1 MKTPQ
6 EKCSFVS
13 MKRLAMSQLLT
24 WKNSAARKPLIL
36 QGARQV
42 GKTWLLKEFAKNE
55 YKNLAY
61 ISCEKNPR
69 MQELFSDYDTR
80 RIIRGISAIT
90 GQTIEAEKTLIF
102 IDEIQELPRAIAS
115 LKYFCEN
122 QNEYHI
128 AVAGSLLGVALHEGE
143 SFPVG
148 KVDVIQLYP
157 MNFEEFLLAL
167 GKETLLEILQSKNW
181 DEINFLRA
189 ELTENLR
196 MYYFTGGMPEVV
208 DLFIKTQDIPRVRS
222 LQNRILAD
230 YALDIS
236 KHAPKAQIPKISL
249 VWNSIPSQ
257 LAKENKK
264 FVYGALRRGA
274 RASQYEDAIQWLVNA
289 GLAYKITRASK
300 ARIPLKFYEE
310 REVFKLFIHDCGLFG
325 ALSNTPPDLILLGSE
340 VFEEYKGAFA
350 EQFVLQQLK
359 GIEGAFIHYYTN
371 ENSTLEIDFL
381 LQYGNTIFPIEVKAK
396 DNLQSKSLKSF
407 LSKNP
412 FLHGIRFSLSPYRE
426 QERLVNVPLYCIAE
440 FLANKKEQTT
450 SQESD

>member
-1 MKTPQ
+1 
-6 EKCSFVS
+6 
-13 MKRLAMSQLLT
+13 MSQLVA

-55 YKNLAY
+55 YTNLAY

-69 MQELFSDYDTR
+69 MQELFSDYDTK

-90 GQTIEAEKTLIF
+90 GQTIEAGKTLVF
-102 IDEIQELPRAIAS
+102 IDEIQEIPRAIAS
-115 LKYFCEN
+115 LKYFCES

-167 GKETLLEILQSKNW
+167 GKQGLLEILHSRNW
-181 DEINFLRA
+181 NEINLLRT
-189 ELTENLR
+189 EFIENLR

-208 DLFIKTQDIPRVRS
+208 DLFIQTQDIPRVRAA
-222 LQNRILAD
+222 QNRILAD

-236 KHAPKAQIPKISL
+236 KHAPKSEIPKISL
-249 VWNSIPSQ
+249 VWNSIPSH

-264 FVYGALRRGA
+264 FVYGALRKGA

-289 GLAYKITRASK
+289 GLAYKITRVSK
-300 ARIPLKFYEE
+300 AGIPLKFYEQK
-310 REVFKLFIHDCGLFG
+310 EVFKLFVHDCGLFG
-325 ALSNTPPDLILLGSE
+325 ALSNTPPDLILLGSK
-340 VFEEYKGAFA
+340 VFEEYKGAFT

-359 GIEGAFIHYYTN
+359 GIGGAFPHYYTN
-371 ENSTLEIDFL
+371 EDSTLEIDFL
-381 LQYGNTIFPIEVKAK
+381 VQYGSTILPIEVKAEE
-396 DNLQSKSLKSF
+396 NLQSKSLKSF

-412 FLHGIRFSLSPYRE
+412 ALHGIRFSLSPYRE
-426 QERLVNVPLYCIAE
+426 QERLTSVPLYCIAE
-440 FLANKKEQTT
+440 YMR
-450 SQESD
+450 

>member
-1 MKTPQ
+1 
-6 EKCSFVS
+6 
-13 MKRLAMSQLLT
+13 MKRFAFNQLLS
-24 WKNSAARKPLIL
+24 WKNSPTRKPLIL

-42 GKTWLLKEFAKNE
+42 GKTWLLKEFAKKE

-61 ISCEKNPR
+61 ISCEKNQR

-102 IDEIQELPRAIAS
+102 IDEIQEIPKAISS

-122 QNEYHI
+122 KNEYHV

-167 GKETLLEILQSKNW
+167 GKQSLLEILQSKNW
-181 DEINFLRA
+181 NEINLLKTEFI
-189 ELTENLR
+189 ENLR

-208 DLFIKTQDIPRVRS
+208 DLFIKTQDIPKVRS
-222 LQNRILAD
+222 IQNRILSD

-236 KHAPKAQIPKISL
+236 KHAPKSEIPKISL
-249 VWNSIPSQ
+249 VWNSIPSH

-264 FVYGALRRGA
+264 FVYGALRKGA

-289 GLAYKITRASK
+289 GLAYKITRVSK
-300 ARIPLKFYEE
+300 ASIPLKFYEQ

-325 ALSNTPPDLILLGSE
+325 ALSNTPPDLILLGSK
-340 VFEEYKGAFA
+340 VFEEYKGAFT

-359 GIEGAFIHYYTN
+359 CIEGVFPHYYTN
-371 ENSTLEIDFL
+371 EDSSLEIDFL
-381 LQYGNTIFPIEVKAK
+381 IQYGNTIFPIEVKAEE
-396 DNLQSKSLKSF
+396 NLQSKSLKSF

-412 FLHGIRFSLSPYRE
+412 ALHGVRFSLSPYRE
-426 QERLVNVPLYCIAE
+426 QENLTNVPLYCIEE
-440 FLANKKEQTT
+440 FLTDGK
-450 SQESD
+450 